1 MMKSSNDL
9 NQIQTIAQ
17 LEALP
22 AIQAIKA
29 RFEAHPQRHES
40 ISWGDLAIYLIQHL
54 DHLAILLRM
63 EATGGEVDLLA
74 HDQLP
79 FAGPTLLDCYQK
91 APKERESLC
100 YDQAARLGRK
110 KFPPVSSVLEELAHL
125 GSDLLT
131 SDQYLAIQALLPLD
145 EKGSSWLLTPPAIRE
160 LGGALFGGYR
170 YQTSFIYHNGAE
182 SYYKGRG
189 FRTYLLLT
197 DWPKS

>member
-1 MMKSSNDL
+1 MKLSNNL
-9 NQIQTIAQ
+9 NHIQTIAQ

-22 AIQAIKA
+22 AIQAIKT
-29 RFEAHPQRHES
+29 RFEAYPQRHEG
-40 ISWGDLAIYLIQHL
+40 INWEDIATYLVQHL
-54 DHLAILLRM
+54 DQLAILLRM
-63 EATGGEVDLLA
+63 EATGGEVDLIA

-79 FAGPTLLDCYQK
+79 FAGPIFLDCYQK

-110 KFPPVSSVLEELAHL
+110 KFPPASSVLEELAHL

-131 SDQYLAIQALLPLD
+131 PDQYRAIQAHFPLD

-160 LGGALFGGYR
+160 LRGALFGDYR
-170 YQTSFIYHNGAE
+170 YRTSFIYHNGAE

-197 DWPKS
+197 AWPKS

>member
-1 MMKSSNDL
+1 MTSLDNL
-9 NQIQTIAQ
+9 NSIKTLAQ

-29 RFEAHPQRHES
+29 RFEGHSKRHES

-79 FAGPTLLDCYQK
+79 FAGTTLLDCYQK

-100 YDQAARLGRK
+100 YDQTARLGLK

-131 SDQYLAIQALLPLD
+131 PDQYLAIQALLPLD
-145 EKGSSWLLTPPAIRE
+145 EKGSSWLLTPPNIRE
-160 LGGALFGGYR
+160 LGGALFGEYR

>member
-1 MMKSSNDL
+1 MKPSNDL
-9 NQIQTIAQ
+9 NHIQTIAQ
-17 LEALP
+17 LEDLP
-22 AIQAIKA
+22 AIQSIKT
-29 RFEAHPQRHES
+29 RFEAHLQRHEG
-40 ISWGDLAIYLIQHL
+40 INWEDLATYLVQHL
-54 DHLAILLRM
+54 DQLAVLLRM
-63 EATGGEVDLLA
+63 EATGGEVDLIA

-79 FAGPTLLDCYQK
+79 FAGPILLDCYQK

-100 YDQAARLGRK
+100 YDQTARLGRK

-145 EKGSSWLLTPPAIRE
+145 EKGSSWLLTPPNIRE
-160 LGGALFGGYR
+160 LGGALFGDYR

-189 FRTYLLLT
+189 FRTYLLLM
-197 DWPKS
+197 D

>member
-1 MMKSSNDL
+1 MTSLDNL
-9 NQIQTIAQ
+9 NSIKTLAL

-29 RFEAHPQRHES
+29 RFEAHPQRHEG
-40 ISWGDLAIYLIQHL
+40 IRWEELAIYLIQHL
-54 DHLAILLRM
+54 DQLAILLRM
-63 EATGGEVDLLA
+63 ESMGGEVDLLA

-79 FAGPTLLDCYQK
+79 FAGPIFLDCYQK

-100 YDQAARLGRK
+100 YDQTARLGRK

-131 SDQYLAIQALLPLD
+131 PDQYLAIQALLPLD

-160 LGGALFGGYR
+160 LGGALFGDYR

-182 SYYKGRG
+182 FYYKGRG

>member
-1 MMKSSNDL
+1 
-9 NQIQTIAQ
+9 
-17 LEALP
+17 
-22 AIQAIKA
+22 
-29 RFEAHPQRHES
+29 
-40 ISWGDLAIYLIQHL
+40 
-54 DHLAILLRM
+54 M
-63 EATGGEVDLLA
+63 EATGGEEDLIA

-79 FAGPTLLDCYQK
+79 FAGPIFLDCYQK

-131 SDQYLAIQALLPLD
+131 PDQYLAIQALLPLD

-160 LGGALFGGYR
+160 LGGALFGDYR

-197 DWPKS
+197 DWPKP

>member
-1 MMKSSNDL
+1 MKPSNDL
-9 NQIQTIAQ
+9 NHIQTIAQ
-17 LEALP
+17 FEALP
-22 AIQAIKA
+22 AIQAIKV
-29 RFEAHPQRHES
+29 RFEAHPQRHEG
-40 ISWGDLAIYLIQHL
+40 INWEKLATYLIQHL
-54 DHLAILLRM
+54 DQLDTLLRM
-63 EATGGEVDLLA
+63 EATGGEVDLIA

-79 FAGPTLLDCYQK
+79 FAGPIFLDCYQK

-110 KFPPVSSVLEELAHL
+110 KFPPASSVLEELAHL

-131 SDQYLAIQALLPLD
+131 PDQYLAIQALFPLD

-160 LGGALFGGYR
+160 LGGALFGDYR
-170 YQTSFIYHNGAE
+170 YQSSFIYHNGAE

>member
-29 RFEAHPQRHES
+29 RFEGHSKRHES

-54 DHLAILLRM
+54 DQLAILLRM
-63 EATGGEVDLLA
+63 EDMGGEVDLLA

-79 FAGPTLLDCYQK
+79 FSGPILLDCYQK

-100 YDQAARLGRK
+100 YDQTARLGRK
-110 KFPPVSSVLEELAHL
+110 KFPLVSSMLEELAHL

-131 SDQYLAIQALLPLD
+131 PNQYLAI
-145 EKGSSWLLTPPAIRE
+145 
-160 LGGALFGGYR
+160 
-170 YQTSFIYHNGAE
+170 
-182 SYYKGRG
+182 
-189 FRTYLLLT
+189 
-197 DWPKS
+197 

>member
-1 MMKSSNDL
+1 MNSSNNL
-9 NQIQTIAQ
+9 NHIQTIAQ

-22 AIQAIKA
+22 AIQAIKT
-29 RFEAHPQRHES
+29 RFEAYPQRHGG
-40 ISWGDLAIYLIQHL
+40 ISWKDLAAYLIQHL
-54 DHLAILLRM
+54 DQLAVLLRM
-63 EATGGEVDLLA
+63 EDTGGEVDLIA

-79 FAGPTLLDCYQK
+79 FVGPIFLDCYQK

-110 KFPPVSSVLEELAHL
+110 KFPPASSVLEELAHL

-131 SDQYLAIQALLPLD
+131 PDQYLAIQAHFPLD

-160 LGGALFGGYR
+160 LGGALFGDYR

>member
-1 MMKSSNDL
+1 MTSLDNL
-9 NQIQTIAQ
+9 NSIKTLAQ

-29 RFEAHPQRHES
+29 RFEGHSQRHEG
-40 ISWGDLAIYLIQHL
+40 ISWEDLAIYLIQHL
-54 DHLAILLRM
+54 DQLAILLRM
-63 EATGGEVDLLA
+63 EAMGGEVDLLA

-145 EKGSSWLLTPPAIRE
+145 EKGSSWLLTPPNIRE
-160 LGGALFGGYR
+160 LGGALFGDYR

-197 DWPKS
+197 DWPKP